1 MNRPLAIGIMAY
13 NEAANIGP
21 LLDSILAQT
30 AIDRINRIVVIASG
44 CTDETCAI
52 VQRYAEAHPIIQLVA
67 EPERGGKVRAINT
80 FFSLAP
86 EPILLVSAADLLYEP
101 QTVAALTAPFEDDRV
116 GMVGSHPVPL
126 NASDDFLGFTV
137 NLMWRLHHEISLRQP
152 KMGELIAF
160 RNVFRGL
167 NPETPADEVQIEHGV
182 RSVGFEVRY
191 APDAVVR
198 NRGPETVADFVAQRT
213 RWIAYNMQIQRKH
226 RLPVS
231 TLRTGP
237 LLKAA
242 LRSGSSDRRRLHW
255 LVGAALL
262 EGYCRLRAAVGYQ
275 RLNEAARSGWNP
287 VASTKKLVS
296 DGDANPAAA
305 GARSA

>member
-21 LLDSILAQT
+21 LLDSILGQT
-30 AIDRINRIVVIASG
+30 AIARINRVVVIASG
-44 CTDETCAI
+44 CTDDTCSI
-52 VQRYAEAHPIIQLVA
+52 VERYAAAHPVVELVA
-67 EPERGGKVRAINT
+67 ETERGGKVRAINT
-80 FFSLAP
+80 FFSHAA
-86 EPILLVSAADLLYEP
+86 EPILIVSAADLLYEP

-126 NASDDFLGFTV
+126 NSADDFLGFTV
-137 NLMWRLHHEISLRQP
+137 NLMWRLHHEISLHQP

-191 APDAVVR
+191 APDAIVR
-198 NRGPETVADFVAQRT
+198 NRGPETIADFVAQRT

-226 RLPVS
+226 HLPVS
-231 TLRTGP
+231 TLRTAP
-237 LLKAA
+237 LLRAA
-242 LRSGSSDRRRLHW
+242 LASGRADRRRLHW
-255 LVGAALL
+255 LAGAAML
-262 EGYCRLRAAVGYQ
+262 EAYCRLRASIGYG
-275 RLNEAARSGWNP
+275 RLNAAANSGWKP
-287 VASTKKLVS
+287 VASTKQLIR
-296 DGDANPAAA
+296 DGDADHAAA
-305 GARSA
+305 SAR